1 MGVSAAVIILSLAL
15 AFSTWIRTVLG
26 VGFHYLYTTV
36 EDWLGWRHKKVN
48 YNSAAIKSIQAKRV
62 KALESRDHA
71 RRLTEINSRQ
81 SSAGRKMQKMQ
92 KRSTWDVRRIAERP
106 FSRFWKK
113 SDEGA
118 QEQV

>member
-81 SSAGRKMQKMQ
+81 SSTGRKMEKIQ
-92 KRSTWDVRRIAERP
+92 KRSTWDVRRIADGP
-106 FSRFWKK
+106 LSRFRQR
-113 SDEGA
+113 SDEGG